1 MIYIFS
7 GYHFE
12 TARKCV
18 NNNKGEVL
26 QWKYEKTEK
35 RKNHAFQEAQVT
47 NEHNRISEK
56 IRY

>member
-35 RKNHAFQEAQVT
+35 K
-47 NEHNRISEK
+47 EK
-56 IRY
+56 SCIPRSTSHK